1 MPCKIV
7 HRWQFQTV
15 FSFTYRSISILL
27 KISQSPVTMLSSN
40 FFYNVVPCLCYIDYQ
55 SLFCV
60 WQRKR
65 IFIKFFLILL
75 RNSRLR
81 LGSTL
86 LNHLLCLICWM
97 ILLYYFTIDVINDF
111 RSIIKLNNGSRQI
124 FLIIVVIYTYVL
136 LTVRLWTSL
145 IPTRIRLFITETVNE
160 VYFVIYI
167 TISLD

>member
-40 FFYNVVPCLCYIDYQ
+40 FFYNIVPCLCHIDYQ

-75 RNSRLR
+75 RNSRLWLR
-81 LGSTL
+81 STL
-86 LNHLLCLICWM
+86 LNRLLYLICWM

-111 RSIIKLNNGSRQI
+111 WSIIKLNNGSRQI
-124 FLIIVVIYTYVL
+124 FLIIVVIYPYVL

-145 IPTRIRLFITETVNE
+145 IPTSIRLFITETVNE
-160 VYFVIYI
+160 VYFVINI
-167 TISLD
+167 TISLN